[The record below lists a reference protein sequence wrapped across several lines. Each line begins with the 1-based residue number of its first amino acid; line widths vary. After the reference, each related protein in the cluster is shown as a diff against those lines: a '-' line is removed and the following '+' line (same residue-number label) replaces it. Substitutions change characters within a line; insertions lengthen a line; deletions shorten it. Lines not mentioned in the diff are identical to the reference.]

1 MEAELHRCSISAA
14 VDPVVQV
21 YLLGSVSFEAALAL
35 QRRLV
40 FDIAGNRS
48 AAALLVCEH
57 SPVIT
62 VGRQGS
68 WAHILYDREELRKRR
83 WPVRWVNRGG
93 GCILHMP
100 GQLAIYPI
108 LALDRLRLGMQDYLD
123 RLQAV
128 FVALLDD
135 FNIRGESHPG
145 QVGVWVKRRPIA
157 SVGVAIRD
165 WVTYFGAALNVNPDL
180 QPFRFVQ
187 TDGPA
192 GRTMTSIERE
202 HYGRLRPAF
211 VRERLLE
218 HFTDHFGFGRT
229 SLFFNHPL
237 LERKAP
243 SDALATSS

>member
-1 MEAELHRCSISAA
+1 MEVEPHICPIPAA

-21 YLLGSVSFEAALAL
+21 YLLGSVNFEAALAL

-40 FDIAGNRS
+40 FEIAGNRA
-48 AAALLVCEH
+48 AAALLLCEH
-57 SPVIT
+57 PPVIS

-68 WAHILYDREELRKRR
+68 WAHILCDREELRLRR
-83 WPVRWVNRGG
+83 WRVRWVNRGG

-108 LALDRLRLGMQDYLD
+108 LALDRLRLGVQDYLD
-123 RLQAV
+123 RFQAAL
-128 FVALLDD
+128 VALLDD

-145 QVGVWVKRRPIA
+145 QIGLWVKRRPIA

-165 WVTYFGAALNVNPDL
+165 WVTYYGAALNVNPDL
-180 QPFRFVQ
+180 QPFRLVL

-192 GRTMTSIERE
+192 SRPMTSIERE

-218 HFTDHFGFGRT
+218 HFTDRFGFART